1 MTLYNNNRK
10 MHYERTGLATGP
22 AIVFV
27 HGLACDG
34 TDWDLQ
40 VKAFSDSYDIITVD
54 LNGHGKSAA
63 DIDNASVEGFARD
76 VAALVH
82 ELQLDKPVLIGHS
95 MGCRVCAKVASG
107 SATPLAGL
115 ILVDGSR
122 QATPDNLEEKLT
134 ALLAGMEQAGFSQAI
149 SAMFNQMFL
158 PDAIPE
164 VKEFI
169 VARAARFPEALGKA
183 VITNLFTF
191 DALHV
196 EKVLSNVATPTLMVQ
211 TTNSP
216 PEGGRTPARKG
227 ESNPWT
233 DMVMS
238 HVEGAQLSIIDGVGH
253 FPMQEKPE
261 ELNRLISNFLR
272 EHGRIDVRRKEDR
285 T

>member
-1 MTLYNNNRK
+1 
-10 MHYERTGLATGP
+10 MHYERTGLASGP
-22 AIVFV
+22 PIVFV
-27 HGLACDG
+27 HGLACDA

-40 VKAFSDSYDIITVD
+40 VKAFSDSYDIVTVD
-54 LNGHGKSAA
+54 LNGHGRSEA
-63 DIDNASVEGFARD
+63 DIDNASVEGFAKD
-76 VAALVH
+76 VEALIH
-82 ELQLDKPVLIGHS
+82 KLQLDKPVLIGHS

-107 SATPLAGL
+107 SATPLTGL

-122 QATPDNLEEKLT
+122 QATPDSLEEKR
-134 ALLAGMEQAGFSQAI
+134 AKLLADMEQAGFSQAI
-149 SAMFNQMFL
+149 SAMFDQMFL

-169 VARAARFPEALGKA
+169 VARAAKFPEALGKTI
-183 VITNLFTF
+183 ITNLFTF

-196 EKVLSNVATPTLMVQ
+196 EEVLSNVATPTLMVQ

-216 PEGGRTPARKG
+216 AEGGRIAAREG

-238 HVEGAQLSIIDGVGH
+238 CVEGAQLSIIDGVGH
-253 FPMQEKPE
+253 FPMQERPKA
-261 ELNRLISNFLR
+261 LNILISNFLR
-272 EHGRIDVRRKEDR
+272 EHGRIHIRNKEDR